1 MYKNEGLLKGYW
13 SREKEKK
20 RSKNEQCI
28 QAQRGSKELLD
39 AWYPQT
45 DLHTPLLLRG
55 EWAAL
60 SMVTIL

>member
-1 MYKNEGLLKGYW
+1 MMKDDW
-13 SREKEKK
+13 SRGKKK
-20 RSKNEQCI
+20 RSKYEQSI

-45 DLHTPLLLRG
+45 YLHIPLLLRG